1 MPKKNSSANKSA
13 GIIDP
18 ITGVRVEK
26 GKVYN
31 DAYALIGNSNYFGI
45 GENILDSPQEG
56 TSYAAEWEFSPTA
69 IVATFLNHKYD
80 PSSYPEGRQEYAVYR
95 SVLLGK
101 FKYSKKGDISGIAE
115 RFLDGSS
122 YSDSAFGASGDPGQY
137 PSLIPDNLWDFT
149 SNSIFPIKFSSVAD
163 LRSQIRK
170 NESNLTSLEIWTQ
183 GADRASIPS
192 EFSKYFPVEFWQQPF
207 SGQLA

>member
-1 MPKKNSSANKSA
+1 MPKKKSSANKSA
-13 GIIDP
+13 RIIDP

-26 GKVYN
+26 GKVYD

-45 GENILDSPQEG
+45 GENILDAPQEG
-56 TSYAAEWEFSPTA
+56 TSYAAEWEFGPTA

-80 PSSYPEGRQEYAVYR
+80 PSSYPEGRQEYVAYR

-115 RFLDGSS
+115 RYLDGSS
-122 YSDSAFGASGDPGQY
+122 YSDSTFGASGDPGQY
-137 PSLIPDNLWDFT
+137 PNLIPDNLWD
-149 SNSIFPIKFSSVAD
+149 SAIAPAIKFSSVAD

-183 GADRASIPS
+183 GSDRVSIPS